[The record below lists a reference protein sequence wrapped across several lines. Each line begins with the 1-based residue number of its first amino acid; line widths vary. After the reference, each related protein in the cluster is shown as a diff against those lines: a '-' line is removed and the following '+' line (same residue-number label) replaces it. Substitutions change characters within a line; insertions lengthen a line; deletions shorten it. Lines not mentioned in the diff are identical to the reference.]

1 MDADTMTDEFVRM
14 ESVLT
19 IFELLL
25 LLRVAADI
33 EVEMGPFDPIW
44 SLVGTEP
51 RTPIEAAPFLS
62 EKTLRELA
70 LQQRLVSMGMLTLHP
85 GEDSGIRLTPKG
97 HEAVNWFVGT
107 LEDLGFRHEVLAA
120 D

>member
-1 MDADTMTDEFVRM
+1 MDADKMTDEFM
-14 ESVLT
+14 ALESVLT
-19 IFELLL
+19 VFELLL
-25 LLRVAADI
+25 LLRVATDAT
-33 EVEMGPFDPIW
+33 VEMGPLEPIW
-44 SLVGTEP
+44 NLVGMEP
-51 RTPIEAAPFLS
+51 RAPIEAAPFLA
-62 EKTLRELA
+62 EKTLRELS
-70 LQQRLVSMGMLTLHP
+70 LQQRLVGLGMLTLHS

>member
-1 MDADTMTDEFVRM
+1 MNSDELSDQFIAL

-25 LLRVAADI
+25 LLRVATDRT
-33 EVEMGPFDPIW
+33 VEMGPFEPIW
-44 SLVGTEP
+44 NLVGAEP
-51 RTPIEAAPFLS
+51 MTPIEAAPFLS

-70 LQQRLVSMGMLTLHP
+70 LQQRLVSMGLLTLHP
-85 GEDSGIRLTPKG
+85 GEGSGIRLTPKG

-107 LEDLGFRHEVLAA
+107 LEDMGFQHEVLAA